1 MADRTGDPDNPTP
14 TDDAPA
20 AAAVGTRSSS
30 GGIPRSRLYAA
41 LSLPVVVIIAVI
53 IGGVIWSKQQPAGV
67 TEPIA
72 VVPVSAPG
80 AAGRHCSQLMT
91 ALPNDLTDAPHR
103 EAIGNPA
110 GTAVW
115 GDPPIILR
123 CGLPTPTELTCSSA
137 LTQVSNANGEPGVQ
151 WLQLS
156 EGGQT
161 TYLAA
166 DRPVRI
172 ALTLPDGAGT
182 GTIQQISSVISGIM
196 PTTAGADGNVC
207 TAGKLPAADDK

>member
-1 MADRTGDPDNPTP
+1 M
-14 TDDAPA
+14 
-20 AAAVGTRSSS
+20 
-30 GGIPRSRLYAA
+30 
-41 LSLPVVVIIAVI
+41 VVILAVI
-53 IGGVIWSKQQPAGV
+53 IGGVIWSKQQPAGA
-67 TEPIA
+67 TEEIA

-80 AAGRHCSQLMT
+80 AAGQHCSQLMT
-91 ALPNDLTDAPHR
+91 ALPKDLTDAPHR

-110 GTAVW
+110 GIAVW

-123 CGLPTPTELTCSSA
+123 CGLPTPAELTCSSA
-137 LTQVSNANGEPGVQ
+137 LTQVSNANGQPGVQ

-196 PTTAGADGNVC
+196 PSTAGADGNVC
-207 TAGKLPAADDK
+207 TAGKLPATHDQ

>member
-1 MADRTGDPDNPTP
+1 VAERTEDPDHRTP
-14 TDDAPA
+14 ADDAASPA
-20 AAAVGTRSSS
+20 PVGTPNSS
-30 GGIPRSRLYAA
+30 GGISRSRLYAA

-53 IGGVIWSKQQPAGV
+53 IGGVIWSKQQPAGA
-67 TEPIA
+67 TEEVA

-80 AAGRHCSQLMT
+80 AAGTHCSQLMT
-91 ALPNDLTDAPHR
+91 ALPKDLTDAPHR
-103 EAIGNPA
+103 EAIGDPA

-123 CGLPTPTELTCSSA
+123 CGLPTPAELTCSSA
-137 LTQVSNANGEPGVQ
+137 LTQVSNANGQPGVQ

-196 PTTAGADGNVC
+196 PSTAGADGNVC
-207 TAGKLPAADDK
+207 TAGKLPATDDK